1 MPYEAA
7 LKLQERTHPPFARL
21 ILIEIIADD
30 AIGKHHALAVIRNV
44 ATIGAALIAVVAL
57 AQHHDALAE
66 NATSGIVPAHKGLKE
81 NIHI

>member
-1 MPYEAA
+1 MTISM
-7 LKLQERTHPPFARL
+7 RTN
-21 ILIEIIADD
+21 LIEIVIDD
-30 AIGKHHALAVIRNV
+30 TIGKRNALTMIGNV

-81 NIHI
+81 NIHV